1 MNKGPLLFEEP
12 WAQLIRELVNQGSDA
27 VPELIVELDQSDD
40 ESMLCGLGF
49 TLRAIGDDELNP
61 VAFRKG
67 RRFGM
72 NSLVPMG
79 NGE

>member
-72 NSLVPMG
+72 NGLVPIE